1 MMDLFAITGTAP
13 ILILI
18 FAGVVLSVVG
28 AAGLLARK
36 DPTARLAGIVGSGGE
51 IDGAT
56 GSALSDR
63 GARARLAKM
72 DALIAPQ
79 DESKRSAMRL
89 KLVQAGYRNTSA
101 ITTFFFLRYLLVLI
115 PLIGV
120 LALYPLLASK
130 LSTEQLGLATAGLMA
145 AGFFLPSLW
154 VMRRT
159 KARQRAVSVA
169 FPDTLDMM
177 LICVEAGLG
186 LDAAINRV
194 SKEIGAAHPVLGEEL
209 LYTTAELRAGK
220 SRQDVLR
227 DLAKRVGVDDVR
239 AFVTVIVQADRY
251 GTSVAEAM
259 RVYAQDMRAKR
270 MVRAEEKANK
280 LDVKLTVAVFGLTM
294 PAVLMFTV
302 IPAIIQVAEQF
313 MKMGTKL

>member
-1 MMDLFAITGTAP
+1 MESFDIMDTAP
-13 ILILI
+13 ILILC
-18 FAGVVLSVVG
+18 FAAVVMTVVG

-36 DPTARLAGIVGSGGE
+36 DPTARLAGIVGNGGE
-51 IDGAT
+51 VD
-56 GSALSDR
+56 GSAGPTLSDR
-63 GARARLAKM
+63 GSRARLAKM

-79 DESKRSAMRL
+79 DEAKRSAMRL

-101 ITTFFFLRYLLVLI
+101 ITTFFFMRYLLVLI
-115 PLIGV
+115 PLIGAIAV
-120 LALYPLLASK
+120 YPLVALI
-130 LSTEQLGLATAGLMA
+130 LTTEQLGLATAGLMA

-154 VMRRT
+154 VWRRT

-209 LYTTAELRAGK
+209 FYTTAEMRAGK

-251 GTSVAEAM
+251 GTSVADAM

-270 MVRAEEKANK
+270 MMRAEEKANK

-302 IPAIIQVAEQF
+302 IPAVIQVAEQF
-313 MKMGTKL
+313 MKMGTSM

>member
-1 MMDLFAITGTAP
+1 MQFFDVTSTTS

-18 FAGVVLSVVG
+18 FAAVVLTVVG
-28 AAGLLARK
+28 VAGLFTRK
-36 DPTARLAGIVGSGGE
+36 DPTARLAGIVGTNVDL
-51 IDGAT
+51 DGAA
-56 GSALSDR
+56 GPALSDR
-63 GARARLAKM
+63 GSRARLAKM
-72 DALIAPQ
+72 DSLIAPQ
-79 DESKRSAMRL
+79 DEAKRSALRL

-101 ITTFFFLRYLLVLI
+101 ITTFFFMRYLLMLV

-120 LALYPLLASK
+120 LVVYPFMAST
-130 LSTEQLGLATAGLMA
+130 LGTEQIGLMTAGLMA

-154 VMRRT
+154 VWRRA

-194 SKEIGAAHPVLGEEL
+194 SVEIGAAHPVLGEEL
-209 LYTTAELRAGK
+209 LYTTAEMRAGK

-251 GTSVAEAM
+251 GTSVADAM

-280 LDVKLTVAVFGLTM
+280 LDVKMTVAVFTLTM

-302 IPAIIQVAEQF
+302 IPAVIQVAEQF
-313 MKMGTKL
+313 MKMGTKM

>member
-1 MMDLFAITGTAP
+1 MQFFDVTSTTS

-18 FAGVVLSVVG
+18 FAAVVLTVVG
-28 AAGLLARK
+28 VAGLFTRK
-36 DPTARLAGIVGSGGE
+36 DPTARLAGIVGTTVDL
-51 IDGAT
+51 DGAA
-56 GSALSDR
+56 GPALSDR
-63 GARARLAKM
+63 GSRARLAKM
-72 DALIAPQ
+72 DSLIAPQ
-79 DESKRSAMRL
+79 DEAKRSALRL

-101 ITTFFFLRYLLVLI
+101 ITTFFFMRYLLMLV

-120 LALYPLLASK
+120 LVVYPFMAST
-130 LSTEQLGLATAGLMA
+130 LGTEQIGLMTAGLMA

-154 VMRRT
+154 VWRRA

-194 SKEIGAAHPVLGEEL
+194 SVEIGAAHPVLGGEL
-209 LYTTAELRAGK
+209 LYTTAEMRAGK

-251 GTSVAEAM
+251 GTSVADAM

-280 LDVKLTVAVFGLTM
+280 LDVKMTVAVFTLTM

-302 IPAIIQVAEQF
+302 IPAVIQVAEQF
-313 MKMGTKL
+313 MKMGTKM